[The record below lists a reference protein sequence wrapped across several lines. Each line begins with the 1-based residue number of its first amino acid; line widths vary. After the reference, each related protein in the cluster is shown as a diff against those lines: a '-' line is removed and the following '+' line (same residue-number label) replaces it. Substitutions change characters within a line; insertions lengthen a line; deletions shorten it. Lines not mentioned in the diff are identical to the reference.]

1 MVVTGYEH
9 HRKVYVAAGDVPV
22 DPNCPRQWPIKTRI
36 TRPAPETARP
46 LRPPSR

>member
-22 DPNCPRQWPIKTRI
+22 DPNCPRQWPIKD
-36 TRPAPETARP
+36 PHH
-46 LRPPSR
+46 PPGP